1 MCGRRALVDDDH
13 NGESLCVACGF
24 VVGEKVP
31 VHETED
37 STAVLTYRP
46 GRGLGSLV
54 GPPTREKPTRLQAL
68 DRQSTR
74 RGYSD
79 SIGANMIKELTV
91 RLSLPPVLRIPAMD
105 TYRRIIRS
113 KQRAGYTRQQLAA
126 ASLFFQC
133 RVYGVPRA
141 LRDFAVAAHQSKRTL
156 WAIYRKLR
164 LASDSDSDATT
175 NTNIVPPDPVVYTG
189 RMALA
194 AGLPESVRRRAVGI
208 LNAARAANLTAGKHP
223 LGTAAGALYIASLLE
238 GIAVTQDELEA
249 VAGITAVSIR
259 HSLKSLVQA
268 LPIQE
273 LGRYAAAKKKQS
285 TAKLLQGPRPPS
297 SLLLPPPSGAADR
310 HGQPAGASGSSPSG
324 TLSAPYAPD
333 LFSRST
339 SSRCV
344 RRDAV

>member
-13 NGESLCVACGF
+13 NGEALCVACGF

-74 RGYSD
+74 RAYSD
-79 SIGANMIKELTV
+79 SIGANMIQELTA

-105 TYRRIIRS
+105 TYRRIVRS

-156 WAIYRKLR
+156 WAIYRKLC
-164 LASDSDSDATT
+164 LDLDAT

-208 LNAARAANLTAGKHP
+208 LNAARAANLSAGKHP

-268 LPIQE
+268 LPMQE
-273 LGRYAAAKKKQS
+273 LSRYAAAKKKQS

-297 SLLLPPPSGAADR
+297 SLLPPPSGAADH